1 MHREEAIMTHATPR
15 TGFDPTDHGDPTMPC
30 KIRAMPSL
38 LALSLVLAMGP
49 VCAGDKHDH
58 HHHEHRQHDS
68 HVHGIAELNLALDGR
83 EMQIELDSP
92 AANLVGFEHAPS
104 SAADR
109 AALDQAVAVLEQG
122 ERLFV
127 FNRAAGC
134 RLADV
139 EIESELIDGEHEGHK
154 HHDEHD
160 HDEKSH
166 HGHQHDGETHADI
179 KAAYRFECDNPAR
192 LEQLDVELFRRFAG
206 TERLNVQFVIDDKQG
221 AAELTASDPV
231 LRF

>member
-1 MHREEAIMTHATPR
+1 
-15 TGFDPTDHGDPTMPC
+15 MPC

-49 VCAGDKHDH
+49 VCAGDKHH
-58 HHHEHRQHDS
+58 HHHDEHRQHDS
-68 HVHGIAELNLALDGR
+68 HVHGIGELNLALDGR

-109 AALDQAVAVLEQG
+109 AALDQAVAALEQG

-139 EIESELIDGEHEGHK
+139 EIESDLIEEKHEGHK
-154 HHDEHD
+154 HHDEH
-160 HDEKSH
+160 EERGH
-166 HGHQHDGETHADI
+166 HGHEHHGETHADI
-179 KAAYRFECDNPAR
+179 KAAYRFECDDPGK
-192 LEQLDVELFRRFAG
+192 LEQLTVELFETFGR
-206 TERLNVQFVIDDKQG
+206 TERLTVQFVIDDKQG
-221 AAELTASDPV
+221 GAELTASDPV